1 MGIFKHKVLAFVG
14 AVHLYQGSPIFTIIQ
29 RMLPSEEKIQLADDV
44 FMVSLLVV
52 GFYADGEFSFVF
64 LKRQEQF
71 VE

>member
-14 AVHLYQGSPIFTIIQ
+14 AVHLYQGSPIFAIVQ
-29 RMLPSEEKIQLADDV
+29 RMLSSEEKIQLTDDV
-44 FMVSLLVV
+44 FMMSLFVV

-64 LKRQEQF
+64 LQRQEQL